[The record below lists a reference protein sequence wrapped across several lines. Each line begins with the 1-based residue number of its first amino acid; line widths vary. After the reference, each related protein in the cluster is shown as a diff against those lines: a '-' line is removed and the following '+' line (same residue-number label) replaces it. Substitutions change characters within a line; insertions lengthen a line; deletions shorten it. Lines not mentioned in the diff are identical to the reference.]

1 MFWDREK
8 LLSVTV
14 KPKPKYHDRIIDK
27 KDNYTIVDDKNGE
40 KITLEEHKRKYPYK
54 IDKDFICYVKTTH
67 RKFSFTIPVDYCW
80 NGADI
85 PRVLWFFVG
94 SKDNPEFKVP
104 SCVHDFLLEF
114 RGYIYKN
121 ILREEITVS
130 QYRRLTSLIFRE
142 LLKQYGTKT
151 VKSNIMASAV
161 AGFQFLS
168 PQWRDMDNEKT

>member
-1 MFWDREK
+1 MFWDKEK
-8 LLSVTV
+8 VLSVV
-14 KPKPKYHDRIIDK
+14 LKPRAKYHDRNINKKDYDVIID
-27 KDNYTIVDDKNGE
+27 DKTGN
-40 KITLEEHKRKYPYK
+40 KITLAEHKRKYPYK
-54 IDKDFICYVKTTH
+54 VDKDFIVNVQTTH
-67 RKFSFTIPVDYCW
+67 RKFSFTVPVDYCW

-85 PRVLWFFVG
+85 PRALWFFVG

-114 RGYIYKN
+114 KDYIYKN
-121 ILREEITVS
+121 VLREEITVS

-161 AGFQFLS
+161 AGFQFFS
-168 PQWRDMDNEKT
+168 PQWSKWND